1 MPLSE
6 LQRHFP
12 NQKITTFLLSYY
24 FDKSSAHWIMPV
36 IHRPYFESY
45 YRTFSSGPL
54 PPSLEF
60 IALLAITCAT
70 ALQFLPE
77 SDEDVRSTNS
87 LLINCLYNY
96 RDTGNPICR
105 LPTRKEGPPAAAR
118 RFFTL
123 RIVCL
128 HRISAFVA

>member
-6 LQRHFP
+6 LQLESHFP
-12 NQKITTFLLSYY
+12 NQKITTFLISYY
-24 FDKSSAHWIMPV
+24 FDKSSAHWLRPV

-45 YRTFSSGPL
+45 YRTISSGSL

-77 SDEDVRSTNS
+77 TDEDVRFTNS
-87 LLINCLYNY
+87 LLKNCAYKKSN
-96 RDTGNPICR
+96 R
-105 LPTRKEGPPAAAR
+105 
-118 RFFTL
+118 
-123 RIVCL
+123 
-128 HRISAFVA
+128 